1 MQQLFWKIFFF
12 FTKNSIQ
19 GEIYCDELNLWE
31 TETLP
36 NIMFETEK
44 ETKMIRYEKTETYIV
59 LSDMEILRQEKKT
72 LNLEPMVYTK
82 KNLSKK
88 GDEPMIHP
96 THCHEEHLSE
106 VHLNTL
112 GKFSSPL
119 SLVQNLNP
127 EYCLAPCPVLPAQ
140 ESDHDL
146 PIAIRKGTRTCSR
159 HPISKHVS
167 YDYL

>member
-1 MQQLFWKIFFF
+1 MKKLKLILFYETWKYY
-12 FTKNSIQ
+12 N
-19 GEIYCDELNLWE
+19 
-31 TETLP
+31 
-36 NIMFETEK
+36 
-44 ETKMIRYEKTETYIV
+44 
-59 LSDMEILRQEKKT
+59 KKKKK
-72 LNLEPMVYTK
+72 LNLEPMVYTR

-96 THCHEEHLSE
+96 THCHEEHMSE

-159 HPISKHVS
+159 HPISKYVS
-167 YDYL
+167 YDHL